1 MSEEEKDMEGLD
13 RIDADEGVGTA
24 EGMANEPE
32 ATTVMPRPEG
42 DAGQDVGGPTDGEP
56 AEGMEAPAAGGG
68 KPKGGRRK
76 AVCAAVAVVLVAG
89 LGVGAALASRV
100 PTAPETPAA
109 ATSATT
115 EAATTADEDTS
126 PTIQLG
132 VTAEGWDAEGSSP
145 VIAHVTNG
153 DGTVDFY
160 HAYDANEAEELG
172 VDGAGTYK
180 VSFISPVN
188 SDGSIYKVGGEVP
201 VEATAADTDADT
213 GAATSGGP
221 ATEAATTGTAA
232 GTTTTATFERV
243 DAKDVTADDLNK
255 VAEQV
260 AEAVKKGDGTLSG
273 DTGAAVVQKVA
284 DNAKANPNA
293 DAAKVEETSS
303 KAQETAKSD
312 ESGAKVPGGTSK
324 SNASST
330 NKSTSTA
337 PTPKAS
343 GSSGSSSSSS
353 SGSSSSS
360 NGGSSSGSSQQAST
374 PQKKWVAEQG
384 HWETTYEQVWVPKI
398 VYTDHEAW
406 ECSQCGATYEGD
418 NAKAELSA
426 HVKSTYKSESHPLGA
441 SAINV
446 SYTTSEDQGHWE
458 SQATG
463 QKWVVDVEGH
473 WE

>member
-13 RIDADEGVGTA
+13 RIEADDGTETA
-24 EGMANEPE
+24 EGTEAVPE
-32 ATTVMPRPEG
+32 ATTAMPRPEG
-42 DAGQDVGGPTDGEP
+42 DAGPDVGEPTGGDA
-56 AEGMEAPAAGGG
+56 AEGTETPAAGGG

-76 AVCAAVAVVLVAG
+76 VVCAAVAVVLVAG
-89 LGVGAALASRV
+89 LGIGAALASRV

-109 ATSATT
+109 TTSATT
-115 EAATTADEDTS
+115 GAATTGAADEDVS

-132 VTAEGWDAEGSSP
+132 VTAEGWDAETSSP
-145 VIAHVTNG
+145 VIAHVTNA

-160 HAYDANEAEELG
+160 HAYDANKAEGLG
-172 VDGAGTYK
+172 VDEAGTYK

-188 SDGSIYKVGGEVP
+188 SDGSIYKVGGEVE
-201 VEATAADTDADT
+201 VEATAPEGDADT
-213 GAATSGGP
+213 GAAATDG
-221 ATEAATTGTAA
+221 ATTEAATTGAAA
-232 GTTTTATFERV
+232 GTTTTATFEKV
-243 DAKDVTADDLNK
+243 EAKDVTADDLNK

-260 AEAVKKGDGTLSG
+260 AEAVKKGDETLSG

-312 ESGAKVPGGTSK
+312 ESGAKVPSGTSK
-324 SNASST
+324 SNASTT

-337 PTPKAS
+337 TTSKTS
-343 GSSGSSSSSS
+343 GGSSSTSSSS
-353 SGSSSSS
+353 SGSSSGS
-360 NGGSSSGSSQQAST
+360 NGGSSSSSSQQAST

-384 HWETTYEQVWVPKI
+384 HWEATYSQVWVSKI
-398 VYTDHEAW
+398 VYTDHARYTCSACGEEFDTLGAW
-406 ECSQCGATYEGD
+406 
-418 NAKAELSA
+418 SA
-426 HVKSTYKSESHPLGA
+426 HSDEMWDKGEDHGA
-441 SAINV
+441 YQNT
-446 SYTTSEDQGHWE
+446 SYTTSEDQGHYE
-458 SQATG
+458 TQATG

>member
-1 MSEEEKDMEGLD
+1 MGIRE
-13 RIDADEGVGTA
+13 RF
-24 EGMANEPE
+24 EGMA
-32 ATTVMPRPEG
+32 R
-42 DAGQDVGGPTDGEP
+42 
-56 AEGMEAPAAGGG
+56 
-68 KPKGGRRK
+68 GRR
-76 AVCAAVAVVLVAG
+76 VAVAAASAVLVAG
-89 LGVGAALASRV
+89 LGVGGAY
-100 PTAPETPAA
+100 A
-109 ATSATT
+109 ATSGLRAQ
-115 EAATTADEDTS
+115 EAEPSATTAAAAAQASAEAGES
-126 PTIQLG
+126 EAAYVIEIG

-145 VIAHVTNG
+145 VIAHVT
-153 DGTVDFY
+153 DAAGTVDFY
-160 HAYDANEAEELG
+160 HAYDANVGEQVEVGA
-172 VDGAGTYK
+172 AGTYE
-180 VSFISPVN
+180 VSFVSPVN
-188 SDGSIYKVGGEVP
+188 ADGSIYEVGDAVK
-201 VEATAADTDADT
+201 VEATAADTDTDT
-213 GAATSGGP
+213 GAATADGP

-337 PTPKAS
+337 STPKAS
-343 GSSGSSSSSS
+343 GSSGSPSSSS

-384 HWETTYEQVWVPKI
+384 HWETTYKQVWVSNI
-398 VYTDHEAW
+398 VYTDHPRYYVLQGENLTKIGPFDSDDAAYAW
-406 ECSQCGATYEGD
+406 IIND
-418 NAKAELSA
+418 AENGGIGGSVLN
-426 HVKSTYKSESHPLGA
+426 E
-441 SAINV
+441 
-446 SYTTSEDQGHWE
+446 SYTTSEDQGHYE
-458 SQATG
+458 TQATG

>member
-1 MSEEEKDMEGLD
+1 MGLKE
-13 RIDADEGVGTA
+13 RLGKIDGGRKVAVAAVTA
-24 EGMANEPE
+24 VLVTGLGIGGAYAATSGLRARAGE
-32 ATTVMPRPEG
+32 ATDT
-42 DAGQDVGGPTDGEP
+42 
-56 AEGMEAPAAGGG
+56 
-68 KPKGGRRK
+68 
-76 AVCAAVAVVLVAG
+76 
-89 LGVGAALASRV
+89 
-100 PTAPETPAA
+100 TAAA
-109 ATSATT
+109 ATQASTKSDES
-115 EAATTADEDTS
+115 EAAYVIE
-126 PTIQLG
+126 IG

-145 VIAHVTNG
+145 VLAHVT
-153 DGTVDFY
+153 DAAGTVDFY
-160 HAYDANEAEELG
+160 HAYDANVGEQVEVGA
-172 VDGAGTYK
+172 AGTYE

-188 SDGSIYKVGGEVP
+188 SDGSIYKVGDEVP

-213 GAATSGGP
+213 GAATADGP

-260 AEAVKKGDGTLSG
+260 AEAVKRGDSTLSG
-273 DTGAAVVQKVA
+273 DAGAAVAQKVA

-293 DAAKVEETSS
+293 DAAKVEETAKEAES
-303 KAQETAKSD
+303 TAKEGKS
-312 ESGAKVPGGTSK
+312 EAKAPAATTSAAK
-324 SNASST
+324 
-330 NKSTSTA
+330 
-337 PTPKAS
+337 KA
-343 GSSGSSSSSS
+343 SS
-353 SGSSSSS
+353 SGSSSGSTSGSS
-360 NGGSSSGSSQQAST
+360 SASSSTSSPASANKGSSGSGSSSSSSSGSSQQAST

-426 HVKSTYKSESHPLGA
+426 HVKSTYKSESHPNGA

-446 SYTTSEDQGHWE
+446 SYTTSEDQGHYE
-458 SQATG
+458 TQATG

>member
-1 MSEEEKDMEGLD
+1 MGIRE
-13 RIDADEGVGTA
+13 RF
-24 EGMANEPE
+24 EGMA
-32 ATTVMPRPEG
+32 R
-42 DAGQDVGGPTDGEP
+42 
-56 AEGMEAPAAGGG
+56 
-68 KPKGGRRK
+68 GRR
-76 AVCAAVAVVLVAG
+76 VAVAAASAVLVAG
-89 LGVGAALASRV
+89 LGVGGAY
-100 PTAPETPAA
+100 A
-109 ATSATT
+109 ATAGLRAQ
-115 EAATTADEDTS
+115 EAEPAATTAAAAAQASAEAGES
-126 PTIQLG
+126 EAGYVIELG

-145 VIAHVTNG
+145 VIAHVTG
-153 DGTVDFY
+153 AEGTVDFY

-172 VDGAGTYK
+172 VDEAGTYK

-188 SDGSIYKVGGEVP
+188 SDGSIYKVGGAVP

-273 DTGAAVVQKVA
+273 DAGAAVVQKVA

-337 PTPKAS
+337 STPKAS

-463 QKWVVDVEGH
+463 QTWVVDVPGH

>member
-1 MSEEEKDMEGLD
+1 MGIRE
-13 RIDADEGVGTA
+13 RF
-24 EGMANEPE
+24 EGMA
-32 ATTVMPRPEG
+32 R
-42 DAGQDVGGPTDGEP
+42 
-56 AEGMEAPAAGGG
+56 
-68 KPKGGRRK
+68 GRR
-76 AVCAAVAVVLVAG
+76 VAVAAASAVLVAG
-89 LGVGAALASRV
+89 LGVGGAY
-100 PTAPETPAA
+100 A
-109 ATSATT
+109 ATAGLRAQEAEPSATT
-115 EAATTADEDTS
+115 AAAAAQASAEAGESEAGYVIE
-126 PTIQLG
+126 IG

>member
-1 MSEEEKDMEGLD
+1 MGIRE
-13 RIDADEGVGTA
+13 RF
-24 EGMANEPE
+24 EGMA
-32 ATTVMPRPEG
+32 R
-42 DAGQDVGGPTDGEP
+42 
-56 AEGMEAPAAGGG
+56 
-68 KPKGGRRK
+68 GRR
-76 AVCAAVAVVLVAG
+76 VAVAAASAVLVAG
-89 LGVGAALASRV
+89 LGVGGAY
-100 PTAPETPAA
+100 A
-109 ATSATT
+109 ATAGLRAQ
-115 EAATTADEDTS
+115 EAEPAATTAAAAAQASAEAGES
-126 PTIQLG
+126 EAGYVIELG

-145 VIAHVTNG
+145 VIAHVTG
-153 DGTVDFY
+153 ADGTVDFY

-172 VDGAGTYK
+172 VDEAGTYK

-188 SDGSIYKVGGEVP
+188 SDGSIYKVGGAVP

-273 DTGAAVVQKVA
+273 DAGAAVVQKVA

-337 PTPKAS
+337 STPKAS